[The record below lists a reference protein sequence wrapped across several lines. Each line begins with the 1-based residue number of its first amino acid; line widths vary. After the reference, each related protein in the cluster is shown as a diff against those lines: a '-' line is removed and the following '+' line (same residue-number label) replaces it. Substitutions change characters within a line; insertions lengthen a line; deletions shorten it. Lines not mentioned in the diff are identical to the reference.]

1 MRNIFI
7 LLVAL
12 FLANSANSQ
21 EFIGEFK
28 YWGVFKTNQ
37 DGKNVCYA
45 TSVPYNKTGNYRKR
59 GEPYVLVTLRGN
71 NQAEVSVNSGFPYK
85 ENSEVEISID
95 RKHNFR
101 FFTSAQTPQ
110 MAWAKDNS
118 TDNQI
123 VQRMKNGNNLT
134 TKGTSKIGTYATDT
148 YRLAGFTAAV
158 NKMKEVC
165 K

>member
-1 MRNIFI
+1 MKNIFI
-7 LLVAL
+7 FTLVLLLSLPA
-12 FLANSANSQ
+12 FSQ
-21 EFIGEFK
+21 DFVGEFK
-28 YWGVFKTNQ
+28 YWGVFKTTQ
-37 DGKNVCYA
+37 DGKQVCYA

-59 GEPYVLVTLRGN
+59 GEPYILVTLRDKN
-71 NQAEVSVNSGFPYK
+71 LAEVSVNSGFPYK

-110 MAWAKDNS
+110 MAWAKDSS
-118 TDNQI
+118 TDNQM
-123 VQRMKNGNNLT
+123 VQRMKNGNTLT
-134 TKGTSKIGTYATDT
+134 VKGTSKIGTYATDS
-148 YRLAGFTAAV
+148 YRLGGFTAAV